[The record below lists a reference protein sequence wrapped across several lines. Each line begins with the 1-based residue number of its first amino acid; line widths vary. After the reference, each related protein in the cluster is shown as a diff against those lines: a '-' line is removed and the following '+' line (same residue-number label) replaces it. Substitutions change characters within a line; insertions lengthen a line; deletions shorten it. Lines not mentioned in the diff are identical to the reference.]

1 MKLIGY
7 CNINTLDLL
16 RYKCVHQLNEPSN
29 DINISEV
36 ILDKIKNL
44 KEVIFGLIA
53 EWLVLHQETVFVKEA
68 GGTMML
74 LDGFDKALLGYTEVD
89 GKNLAVYSE
98 EKIISILMKE
108 QGWSEEDAIEY
119 YDYNILGLSG
129 NKSAPLFVSKF

>member
-1 MKLIGY
+1 MYTAQDIKNLETILKLKG
-7 CNINTLDLL
+7 
-16 RYKCVHQLNEPSN
+16 
-29 DINISEV
+29 
-36 ILDKIKNL
+36 LDKIKNL